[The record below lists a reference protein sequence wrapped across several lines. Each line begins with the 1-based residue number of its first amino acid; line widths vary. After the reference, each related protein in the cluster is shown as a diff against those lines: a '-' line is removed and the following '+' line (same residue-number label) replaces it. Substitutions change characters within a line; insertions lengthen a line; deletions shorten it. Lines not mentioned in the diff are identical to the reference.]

1 MDMLRYFVFLL
12 VRGGFVDFSPGVKVA
27 VMAIEILPASASVL
41 GVMNPSAAYPACSN
55 WPVAAAAKS
64 GSRLTLL
71 IAKVAFI
78 GLGRMGRA
86 MARPLLEAGH
96 DLLIYDRTPET
107 LAVLAGRGAKVAGSI
122 ALATAH
128 GVAIAM
134 LADDASTPSE
144 GRRRSPRPDREPARR
159 RHPCGH
165 GRPQNDAI
173 RS

>member
-107 LAVLAGRGAKVAGSI
+107 LAGRGAKVAGSI

-128 GVAIAM
+128 GVVIAM